1 MWPMHSTGPLLA
13 PLPGSISLRGMG
25 EIIDFE
31 SPVLRIEHD
40 EAEAVA
46 TLWLDRAEAR
56 NAMGV
61 DLWRD
66 LPRAMAVLSA
76 DTSVRV
82 VVVAAEG
89 PHFSVGL
96 DLKAM
101 GGMLTG
107 GGERWRRRRQRRRTA
122 RPWRPGPA
130 AAAPR
135 CSGCR
140 TPSPPWPAAPSP

>member
-1 MWPMHSTGPLLA
+1 MWPMHSTGLPVA
-13 PLPGSISLRGMG
+13 SLPGRISLRGMG
-25 EIIDFE
+25 KIADFE
-31 SPVLRIEHD
+31 SPVLRIAYD
-40 EAEAVA
+40 EAEAGGVA

-66 LPRAMAVLSA
+66 LPEAMAALSA
-76 DTSVRV
+76 DTTVRV

-101 GGMLTG
+101 GSMLTG
-107 GGERWRRRRQRRRTA
+107 GDSGGAPASMAARARSGRAEVLRLQDAITA
-122 RPWRPGPA
+122 VA
-130 AAAPR
+130 R
-135 CSGCR
+135 C
-140 TPSPPWPAAPSP
+140 PKPVIA

>member
-1 MWPMHSTGPLLA
+1 MWPMHSTGPPLGS
-13 PLPGSISLRGMG
+13 LPGALAFPAMQ
-25 EIIDFE
+25 EIVDFQ
-31 SPVLRIEHD
+31 SPVLRL
-40 EAEAVA
+40 EAGEEGGA
-46 TLWLDRAEAR
+46 TLWLDRPEAR

-66 LPRAMAVLSA
+66 LPRAMAVLS
-76 DTSVRV
+76 DDNGVRA

-107 GGERWRRRRQRRRTA
+107 GGSDGSGNGGGGSSMAA
-122 RPWRPGPA
+122 RAR
-130 AAAPR
+130 
-135 CSGCR
+135 SGR
-140 TPSPPWPAAPSP
+140 